1 MRPAVVPRARTLR
14 FAITPMID
22 IVFLLIIFF
31 LVASHF
37 VKSETQ
43 APVELPQATLAA
55 QDEEV
60 NPRRIIV
67 TVSPV
72 GEYSV
77 ANRGYTLAEVQ
88 AMIESDRR
96 DSPAEGREIRIRG
109 DRDTP
114 YEYIKPLLLA
124 CARAG
129 IRDVSF
135 SVMPAESP

>member
-1 MRPAVVPRARTLR
+1 MKPAVATRSRTLR

-31 LVASHF
+31 LVATHF

-43 APVELPQATLAA
+43 TPVELPEASLATLE
-55 QDEEV
+55 EEV
-60 NPRRIIV
+60 RPQRVIV

-72 GEYSV
+72 GEYSIAGRV
-77 ANRGYTLAEVQ
+77 VTRAELEAILQ
-88 AMIESDRR
+88 H
-96 DSPAEGREIRIRG
+96 AEARETHAKEREVRIRG
-109 DRDTP
+109 DRATP
-114 YEYIKPLLLA
+114 YEFVKPILLA

-135 SVMPAESP
+135 SVMPTSQ